1 MDKKIAIIGTG
12 YVGLVA
18 GACFAKKYDVIC
30 ADIDESKVEAINDG
44 RAPFFEPGLDELLDE
59 VHSAGR
65 ISATTDIE
73 YAVAESD
80 FIFICVGTP
89 SLPDGA
95 IDLSYVRQVAE
106 DIGRALA
113 NVDSFRVIIQRST
126 VVPTTTKNLVA
137 PLIEKNSGKVRG
149 RDFGIAFVPEFLR
162 EGNAVSDFLNPD
174 RVIIGADDPET
185 AGMVE
190 SLYRDFYSNF
200 PADKFLRMSIESAE
214 LVKYASNSFLA
225 TKISFANEI
234 AALAEKIPGVDVDE
248 VMRGVGLDHRIS
260 PHYFGAGPGFG
271 GSCFPKDLR
280 ALIHFARECGI
291 EPILLESVLER
302 NIRQARHIVDVA
314 EQVLGGFDGKRITIL
329 GLSFKPNTADMREA
343 PSLRIIEEFRKRG
356 AKDIIAYDPVA
367 IAETKKVI
375 GDLVEY
381 AFSVERALSGSDLA
395 VIVTEWDEFVGLS
408 PEIFVE
414 NMRTP
419 VVIDT
424 RRIYDPEEFGGK
436 VRYFAVGRGEV

>member
-18 GACFAKKYDVIC
+18 GACFAKKYSVIC

-106 DIGRALA
+106 DIGKALA

-137 PLIEKNSGKVRG
+137 PLIEKNSGKVCG

-190 SLYRDFYSNF
+190 SLYRDFYSDF
-200 PADKFLRMSIESAE
+200 PADKVLRRPIESA
-214 LVKYASNSFLA
+214 
-225 TKISFANEI
+225 
-234 AALAEKIPGVDVDE
+234 
-248 VMRGVGLDHRIS
+248 
-260 PHYFGAGPGFG
+260 
-271 GSCFPKDLR
+271 
-280 ALIHFARECGI
+280 
-291 EPILLESVLER
+291 
-302 NIRQARHIVDVA
+302 
-314 EQVLGGFDGKRITIL
+314 
-329 GLSFKPNTADMREA
+329 
-343 PSLRIIEEFRKRG
+343 
-356 AKDIIAYDPVA
+356 
-367 IAETKKVI
+367 
-375 GDLVEY
+375 
-381 AFSVERALSGSDLA
+381 
-395 VIVTEWDEFVGLS
+395 
-408 PEIFVE
+408 
-414 NMRTP
+414 
-419 VVIDT
+419 
-424 RRIYDPEEFGGK
+424 
-436 VRYFAVGRGEV
+436 

>member
-1 MDKKIAIIGTG
+1 
-12 YVGLVA
+12 
-18 GACFAKKYDVIC
+18 
-30 ADIDESKVEAINDG
+30 
-44 RAPFFEPGLDELLDE
+44 
-59 VHSAGR
+59 
-65 ISATTDIE
+65 
-73 YAVAESD
+73 
-80 FIFICVGTP
+80 
-89 SLPDGA
+89 
-95 IDLSYVRQVAE
+95 
-106 DIGRALA
+106 
-113 NVDSFRVIIQRST
+113 
-126 VVPTTTKNLVA
+126 
-137 PLIEKNSGKVRG
+137 
-149 RDFGIAFVPEFLR
+149 
-162 EGNAVSDFLNPD
+162 
-174 RVIIGADDPET
+174 
-185 AGMVE
+185 
-190 SLYRDFYSNF
+190 
-200 PADKFLRMSIESAE
+200 ESAE

-234 AALAEKIPGVDVDE
+234 ATLAEKIPGVDVDE

-314 EQVLGGFDGKRITIL
+314 KQILGGFDGRRITIL

-343 PSLRIIEEFRKRG
+343 PSLRIIEEFRRRG

-367 IAETKKVI
+367 IAETKKII

-381 AFSVERALSGSDLA
+381 AFSVKQALSGSDLA
-395 VIVTEWDEFVGLS
+395 VIVTEWDEFVNLS

-424 RRIYDPEEFGGK
+424 RRIYDPEKFGEK
-436 VRYFAVGRGEV
+436 LRYFAVGRGEV